1 MAFLSVAIN
10 WFLLRNGSWILLSN
24 LQLALNWL
32 PRLESLLRS
41 PMCTSSRNPS
51 TRIWLT
57 TEECTGFY
65 PGLAALCL
73 KLAYEPPEGVKR
85 NMKRSLQQLRQT
97 QSNANDGAGA
107 VLVLSWL
114 HATLQERRNFVPQ
127 GWIRSYE
134 WNDSD
139 LEAAYELVIK
149 DIASQRRSQQGSPLR
164 SPPRKHKCLIILIF
178 QCSCVEGD
186 WQIGRGLLDVAVY
199 GGRLQDDYDARA
211 LRSMIRDAWS
221 RDIFEGR
228 RKLGGALRVT
238 DATMGDSMKL
248 LENLDDLDSPKE
260 YFGLPAN
267 AHRAW
272 ERAAAEKA
280 LTCFKGILNRHLFYC
295 IFSR

>member
-1 MAFLSVAIN
+1 
-10 WFLLRNGSWILLSN
+10 
-24 LQLALNWL
+24 
-32 PRLESLLRS
+32 
-41 PMCTSSRNPS
+41 MCTTSRNPS

-57 TEECTGFY
+57 TEECAGFY

-85 NMKRSLQQLRQT
+85 NMRKSLQQLRQT
-97 QSNANDGAGA
+97 QRDGDDGAGA
-107 VLVLSWL
+107 VLVLTWL

-127 GWIRSYE
+127 GWIRPYE

-149 DIASQRRSQQGSPLR
+149 DMASQRRSQQGNARLTLSLLLGTFPFGVKNIRSDIFIALLR
-164 SPPRKHKCLIILIF
+164 AK
-178 QCSCVEGD
+178 GD

-211 LRSMIRDAWS
+211 LRSMIRDSWS
-221 RDIFEGR
+221 KDIFEGR

-238 DATMGDSMKL
+238 DATMGDSMKA
-248 LENLDDLDSPKE
+248 LENLDDIDSPKE

-272 ERAAAEKA
+272 ERAAAERA
-280 LTCFKGILNRHLFYC
+280 LTGLKG
-295 IFSR
+295 ST